1 MLLEHGIVVSYETI
15 RRWGIKFG
23 PNYVCQLN
31 RKQPSPNDIWY
42 LDEVAIS
49 IRGKKHWLW

>member
-23 PNYVCQLN
+23 PNHVCQLN